1 MLSEWGTV
9 TYPTIKPR
17 QLYGRVV
24 SPWSQEAIGGT
35 LNGYNVVPATTDF
48 AWTANNAIGI
58 PFSVSV
64 PGFTLR
70 AAGVF
75 CGTGAGNNLDVG
87 ITDLNGVVLA
97 STGATARTASTAVN
111 ANMLANYV
119 LPLGTY
125 YMTLAGDSTSTFGGA
140 APAAG
145 LMEAAG
151 VVIAASAYP
160 LAGKTLTWAVTTLAF
175 CPEVW
180 LTLRT
185 VSP

>member
-1 MLSEWGTV
+1 MLDFGV

-24 SPWSQEAIGGT
+24 SPWTIDSAIGGT
-35 LNGYNVVPATTDF
+35 LRGYNVVPATTDF
-48 AWTANNAIGI
+48 AWVSGQVIGI

-75 CGTGAGNNLDVG
+75 CGTGAGNNFDIG
-87 ITDLNGVVLA
+87 ITNMAGLVLA

-119 LPLGTY
+119 LPLGDY
-125 YMTLAGDSTSTFGGA
+125 YIALTGDSTSTFGGA

-151 VVIAASAYP
+151 VVISTGGYP

-175 CPEVW
+175 CPEMW
-180 LTLRT
+180 LTTRT